1 MIHIQH
7 ITYRPENSESP
18 ILDNFSLEIDDSE
31 ITVLLGESGTGKSTL
46 GLLLAGAIAPDAGH
60 IFVDGVELSQTKEKP
75 GFLHQNPEYQ
85 ILATTV
91 ERDIAFGLENAGISR
106 EKMRLKVNEALEL
119 FNLHNY
125 QSAAPEALSGGEKQ
139 RTALAALLAPGHDF
153 LILDEPT
160 SYLDAAARENL
171 ISDIQRLN
179 ASGIG
184 ILWITQ
190 YPEETTIGD
199 RVIILDSTGIKS
211 DQHIHRSEYHC
222 VVADYESDSL
232 EENAIQW
239 KNPLLKISNLK
250 MSYPGDEQA
259 SEKFVLS
266 AQSVKIHSGERQG
279 WFGPS
284 GSGKSTLAK
293 ICSGVLQAGRE
304 AIQTFLDPQEIVY
317 VPQFAEQML
326 YSGTLD
332 KTVQLLQQR
341 PKFDPTKYRFA
352 IQRQLISLGIEA
364 DAVYQ
369 RPIWTFSGGEQRR
382 IVLAVALA
390 LEPQLLILD
399 EPTIGISPGDR
410 NKINQIF
417 TSGSIP
423 AIICI
428 SHEYHFLRQVTHSGV
443 YFENG
448 TVSSPGSWEKL
459 DNKFDAGNANT
470 KHHRRLKSVTDIV

>member
-7 ITYRPENSESP
+7 ITYRPENSGSP
-18 ILDNFSLEIDDSE
+18 ILDNFSLDLSDSE

-46 GLLLAGAIAPDAGH
+46 GLLLAGAIAPDTGH
-60 IFVDGVELSQTKEKP
+60 IFIDGVELSQTKEKP

-91 ERDIAFGLENAGISR
+91 ERDIAFGLENTGMSR
-106 EKMRLKVNEALEL
+106 EQMRLNVNEALAL
-119 FNLHNY
+119 FNLHDY
-125 QSAAPEALSGGEKQ
+125 RSTAPEKLSGGEKQ

-160 SYLDAAARENL
+160 SFLDVEARENL

-190 YPEETTIGD
+190 YPEETAIGD
-199 RVIILDSTGIKS
+199 RVIVLDSTGIKS
-211 DQHIHRSEYHC
+211 DQHIHRSEYHFAET
-222 VVADYESDSL
+222 VYESELL

-239 KNPLLKISNLK
+239 KNPLLEISNLE
-250 MSYPGDEQA
+250 MSYPGVEQS
-259 SEKFVLS
+259 SEKFVLNVE
-266 AQSVKIHSGERQG
+266 SVKIHSGERQG

-293 ICSGVLQAGRE
+293 ICSGVLKSGRE
-304 AIQTFLDPQEIVY
+304 AIHTFLDPQEIVY

-332 KTVQLLQQR
+332 QTIELLQQR
-341 PKFDPTKYRFA
+341 PKFDSTEYRLA
-352 IQRQLISLGIEA
+352 LQRHLISLGIDA

-369 RPIWTFSGGEQRR
+369 RPVWTFSGGEQRR

-410 NKINQIF
+410 NKLNQIF

-459 DNKFDAGNANT
+459 DNKYDAGNTN
-470 KHHRRLKSVTDIV
+470 KKNHRRLESITDIV